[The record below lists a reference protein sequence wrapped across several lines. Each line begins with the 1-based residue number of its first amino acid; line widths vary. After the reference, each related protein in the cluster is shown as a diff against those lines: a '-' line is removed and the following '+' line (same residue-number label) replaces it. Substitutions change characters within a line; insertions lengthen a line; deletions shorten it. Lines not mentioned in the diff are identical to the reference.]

1 MPAMV
6 LAGREGR
13 PRPSEARPRQ
23 GRWMSGRKG
32 KGREKDGATLVIKR
46 EEAGDHGHHGGAWK
60 VAYAD
65 FVTAMMAFFL
75 LMWLLNA
82 TTQEQR
88 LGIANYFSPTN
99 LFGSGA
105 SGTGRPFGGSSPLD
119 RDSLVGRAATL
130 IVHPEV
136 QTEPQQDRTEE
147 GSGDRPERAADA
159 GEKPNPHATGGY
171 FPNPRA
177 SGSGGEN
184 ATDRGAADREG
195 PHPTAAPG
203 AAAEIAARAEAE
215 AAAEAET
222 RALEAAAEA
231 LRQAIAGDPALAEL
245 ARQVAIDVT
254 PEGLRVQLLDAER
267 SPMFASGSA
276 TPSERVRLLLAKV
289 APTLAA
295 IGNPLTIVGHTDSA
309 PFRSSA
315 GITNWELSADRANAA
330 RRLLTEAGFPDQKIR
345 SVTGVAD
352 REPLLPA
359 EPRAAANRRIA
370 ILVQRAHPAPG
381 H

>member
-1 MPAMV
+1 
-6 LAGREGR
+6 
-13 PRPSEARPRQ
+13 
-23 GRWMSGRKG
+23 MSGKKG

-46 EEAGDHGHHGGAWK
+46 EEAAEHGHHGGAWK

-82 TTQEQR
+82 TSPEQR

-99 LFGSGA
+99 LFGAGEG
-105 SGTGRPFGGSSPLD
+105 GTGRPFGGSSPFD
-119 RDSLVGRAATL
+119 DGSLVGRAGTPT
-130 IVHPEV
+130 VEQQV
-136 QTEPQQDRTEE
+136 QGGPPPQDDTTET
-147 GSGDRPERAADA
+147 SGDRPERAADA
-159 GEKPNPHATGGY
+159 GEKPHPHATGGY

-177 SGSGGEN
+177 AGSGGEN

-195 PHPTAAPG
+195 PHATAAPG
-203 AAAEIAARAEAE
+203 SAAEIAARAEAE

-222 RALEAAAEA
+222 RALEQAAET
-231 LRQAIAGDPALAEL
+231 LRSSIAADPALAEL

-254 PEGLRVQLLDAER
+254 PEGLRVQLIDAER
-267 SPMFASGSA
+267 APMFASGSA
-276 TPSERVRLLLAKV
+276 TPSERVRLLLATV

-309 PFRSSA
+309 PFRSGS
-315 GITNWELSADRANAA
+315 GITNWELSADRANAT
-330 RRLLTEAGFPDQKIR
+330 RRLLTEAGFPDGSIR

-370 ILVQRAHPAPG
+370 ILIQRAHPAQGP
-381 H
+381 

>member
-1 MPAMV
+1 
-6 LAGREGR
+6 
-13 PRPSEARPRQ
+13 
-23 GRWMSGRKG
+23 MSRKT
-32 KGREKDGATLVIKR
+32 GREKDGATLVIRR
-46 EEAGDHGHHGGAWK
+46 EEAAEHGHHGGAWK

-82 TTQEQR
+82 TSQEQR

-99 LFGSGA
+99 LFGAGE
-105 SGTGRPFGGSSPLD
+105 SGTGRPFGGSSPVD
-119 RDSLVGRAATL
+119 DGSLVGR
-130 IVHPEV
+130 
-136 QTEPQQDRTEE
+136 
-147 GSGDRPERAADA
+147 SGTPTIEDRPERGPPPEEEEDAPGSA
-159 GEKPNPHATGGY
+159 GERDGRAGDLGDRPKPHATGGY
-171 FPNPRA
+171 FPHPRA
-177 SGSGGEN
+177 AGSGGEN

-195 PHPTAAPG
+195 PEATAAPG

-231 LRQAIAGDPALAEL
+231 LRRSIADDPALAEL

-254 PEGLRVQLLDAER
+254 PEGLRVQLIDAER
-267 SPMFASGSA
+267 TPMFASGSA
-276 TPSERVRLLLAKV
+276 VPSERVRLLLAKV

-295 IGNPLTIVGHTDSA
+295 IGNPLTIIGHTDAA
-309 PFRSSA
+309 PFRSGS
-315 GITNWELSADRANAA
+315 GMTNWELSADRANAT
-330 RRLLTEAGFPDQKIR
+330 RRLLIEAGFPESGIR

-370 ILVQRAHPAPG
+370 LLIQRVHPAPG
-381 H
+381 S